1 VENGRVRAPLWTI
14 EGVTRDASDTI
25 IRMRATSPA
34 TTVDEFRFAASS
46 SGITLDT
53 IDALN
58 RAGAFDSAAGK
69 VQTGRGKPRPVVASA
84 AAGEQVS
91 MALLGTVAR
100 TAPEGPSDP
109 SSARQPSVE
118 NDGNS
123 RHGFRVVPSLSEF
136 YPHPRATPVEL
147 AGRIRNFR
155 DFKTSSGTSVGFFE
169 LFDSSGSVRVFVPQ
183 ERVARLGEPLS
194 DGCRVIVRGKVR
206 LRDGRKVC
214 DALEIVVAEGE
225 NGHGETSP
233 DNPSKG
239 DP

>member
-1 VENGRVRAPLWTI
+1 MNMSLSGTVP
-14 EGVTRDASDTI
+14 EG
-25 IRMRATSPA
+25 TSPP
-34 TTVDEFRFAASS
+34 
-46 SGITLDT
+46 G
-53 IDALN
+53 
-58 RAGAFDSAAGK
+58 
-69 VQTGRGKPRPVVASA
+69 PASA
-84 AAGEQVS
+84 
-91 MALLGTVAR
+91 R
-100 TAPEGPSDP
+100 KPP
-109 SSARQPSVE
+109 VE

-169 LFDSSGSVRVFVPQ
+169 LFDSSGSVRVFVPW
-183 ERVARLGEPLS
+183 ERVARIGEPLS
-194 DGCRVIVRGKVR
+194 DGCRVIVSGKVR

-214 DALEIVVAEGE
+214 DALEIVVAEGG

-233 DNPSKG
+233 DDPSKG

>member
-1 VENGRVRAPLWTI
+1 MVLLEP
-14 EGVTRDASDTI
+14 
-25 IRMRATSPA
+25 P
-34 TTVDEFRFAASS
+34 
-46 SGITLDT
+46 
-53 IDALN
+53 
-58 RAGAFDSAAGK
+58 AGA
-69 VQTGRGKPRPVVASA
+69 V
-84 AAGEQVS
+84 
-91 MALLGTVAR
+91 
-100 TAPEGPSDP
+100 PEGAPPPDP
-109 SSARQPSVE
+109 SSARKSPVE

-169 LFDSSGSVRVFVPQ
+169 LFDSSGSVRVFVPW

-194 DGCRVIVRGKVR
+194 DGYRVIVQGKVR

-233 DNPSKG
+233 DNASKG

>member
-1 VENGRVRAPLWTI
+1 MVLLE
-14 EGVTRDASDTI
+14 
-25 IRMRATSPA
+25 TS
-34 TTVDEFRFAASS
+34 T
-46 SGITLDT
+46 
-53 IDALN
+53 
-58 RAGAFDSAAGK
+58 
-69 VQTGRGKPRPVVASA
+69 
-84 AAGEQVS
+84 
-91 MALLGTVAR
+91 GTVPDGAS
-100 TAPEGPSDP
+100 PPDP
-109 SSARQPSVE
+109 SSARKPPVE

-169 LFDSSGSVRVFVPQ
+169 LFDSSGSVRVFVPW
-183 ERVARLGEPLS
+183 ERVARIGEPLS
-194 DGCRVIVRGKVR
+194 DGYRVIVKGKVR

-233 DNPSKG
+233 DNASKG